1 SLSWAMW
8 LVYIGHMEGGR
19 PFRHLL
25 RALSISSGLFLCL
38 RFNYCS
44 IRKNPLHFSLFFYKA
59 LKVIIP
65 SVNEHSD

>member
-1 SLSWAMW
+1 
-8 LVYIGHMEGGR
+8 
-19 PFRHLL
+19 
-25 RALSISSGLFLCL
+25 LSISSGLFLCL
-38 RFNYCS
+38 SFNYCS

>member
-1 SLSWAMW
+1 ME
-8 LVYIGHMEGGR
+8 LVYIGFMKGGR

-25 RALSISSGLFLCL
+25 RALSISSGLFLSMS
-38 RFNYCS
+38 FNYCS
-44 IRKNPLHFSLFFYKA
+44 IRKNPLHFSLFFCKA